1 MDIDKQIE
9 DYERKITELKAKKSE
24 LKQQST
30 DIDYNLKKLND
41 IIVDK
46 KQKLNDSNYLNA
58 YMSNKT
64 TDITLISIIESV
76 ININKSLS
84 DRLHKLENDHKFAPS
99 NTSRVLEA

>member
-41 IIVDK
+41 ILLDK
-46 KQKLNDSNYLNA
+46 KQQINQNNYSKA
-58 YMSNKT
+58 CISNKF
-64 TDITLISIIESV
+64 TDMSLVSIIESI
-76 ININKSLS
+76 ININKSLN
-84 DRLHKLENDHKFAPS
+84 DRLNKLES
-99 NTSRVLEA
+99 NNTH